1 MARRA
6 HALRAWP
13 VFGARIR
20 RPARLLVLCD
30 LDGTIIP
37 LQLSPALARAGPR
50 ERAVLRAVHRDPG
63 VRLGPVSGRSLRSLR
78 RAVGVPGLIYV
89 GNHGLELGL
98 RGRAWVVPD
107 AKPSAPAITRL
118 GQELASEVRAVPGA
132 FVERKGYSLS
142 VHWRGVAPG
151 SVRRFHRLVH
161 RVLDP
166 WRESGIVRVSLGKR
180 VIEAR
185 PPIAWDKGS
194 AMTWLLDRYKYRKGE
209 VLYLGDDL
217 TDEDVFQVVNC
228 WKGLSV
234 YVGPPSRR
242 TAARWRLDD
251 PEQVL
256 VMLTQ
261 VAEDRWN
268 SRQPQ

>member
-30 LDGTIIP
+30 LDGTILP
-37 LQLSPALARAGPR
+37 LQRSPELATAGPR
-50 ERAVLRAVHRDPG
+50 ERAVLRAVHRAPG
-63 VRLGPVSGRSLRSLR
+63 VRLGLISGRSLRSLR
-78 RAVGVPGLIYV
+78 RAVGVPGLICV
-89 GNHGLELGL
+89 GNHGLEFGQ
-98 RGRAWVVPD
+98 RGRDWVVPD
-107 AKPSAPAITRL
+107 AKQSVPAITRL
-118 GQELASEVRAVPGA
+118 GKELASEVRAVPGA

-151 SVRRFHRLVH
+151 SVRRFHRLVR

-166 WRESGIVRVSLGKR
+166 WRRRGIVRVSLGKR

-194 AMTWLLDRYKYRKGE
+194 AVAWLLDRHKYRNGE
-209 VLYLGDDL
+209 VLYLGDDR
-217 TDEDVFQVVNC
+217 TDEDAFQVVNC
-228 WKGLSV
+228 WRGLSV
-234 YVGPPSRR
+234 SVGPPSRR
-242 TAARWRLDD
+242 TAARWRLDG

-256 VMLTQ
+256 AMLTR

-268 SRQPQ
+268 SRQPR